1 MALIQGSEQYGIG
14 STGSDAL
21 TFLKSFG
28 TDVVK
33 GAVGAA
39 AAAVGRKVAPA
50 DKPAGGGMQPPPSS
64 GIPMPLLIG
73 GGALLGVALLSLFR
87 KR

>member
-1 MALIQGSEQYGIG
+1 MIVMSGSEDYGIG

-39 AAAVGRKVAPA
+39 AAAVGQKVGPA
-50 DKPAGGGMQPPPSS
+50 VKQPGGTLPPQSSSIPLPVMIVGGGL
-64 GIPMPLLIG
+64 GLL
-73 GGALLGVALLSLFR
+73 LLAQLFR
-87 KR
+87 KH